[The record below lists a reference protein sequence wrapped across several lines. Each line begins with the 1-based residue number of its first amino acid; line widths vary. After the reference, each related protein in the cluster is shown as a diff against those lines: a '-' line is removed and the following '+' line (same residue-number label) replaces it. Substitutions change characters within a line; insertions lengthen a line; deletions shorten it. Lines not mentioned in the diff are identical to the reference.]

1 MKKILRL
8 VTTSV
13 LTLTLVAC
21 GGTSTSSSS
30 SSSSSSTSSSSVS
43 STSSSSTYA
52 AVSSITLSAASDV
65 LTQVMG
71 STKKVVVTAALNANT
86 NPNVALEWYLN
97 GVKSASQNG
106 RTFEFT
112 PTEAGEFK
120 VVAKVGSVASN
131 EILVAVGNP
140 EFAIEE
146 LVIVDA
152 DTLEIKAP
160 AGASVVVD
168 GKELAD
174 SSYYSLTAGKYVVN
188 LKSALAQ
195 GSSTKVTLKKE
206 GYKDAVQTVNYDTRS
221 LKVASVALGAT
232 AVTAT
237 DGVYKVYR
245 PFVNSA
251 ATDTYTVTLATEN
264 IAGTLPYVEE
274 VSVPEGAEAVETR
287 NGLVAMVA
295 GGTKTWQ
302 FAVTKTTVPGVY
314 TYKYTLGDKVQEV
327 KFEVMEHQKDIKFT
341 PYSLSSKDYVVATN
355 TYSSEA
361 TFVAANGVKA
371 NADGSYDIVKPYL
384 SGDGSALEFAFKF
397 GAEYFD
403 KPANSGDNPNQVMVT
418 VQGPNGSGMMLP
430 SNSLPAAQAF
440 AYASTAIEVI
450 QKVDTTTIVGT
461 YTYTIKVM
469 SLGVEVHSES
479 VVVNVKEPTAKL
491 TFAADSAYDSAAEDG
506 AFVIEKPISTGLAP
520 RTIGLDLT
528 IANYDSPLA
537 NIGGYTALTDSFVGD
552 ASVAKVLLEW
562 KKSYSAPMTL
572 DGVSEASK
580 VAIELGSSS
589 TTATVDDRD
598 TTNGTQT
605 YQRIYSA
612 ANVANKTLEDLFSL
626 TVTPETVAGDY
637 VYTIKIGELTQ
648 SVTVRVVEPT
658 KRLVVAPQ
666 AAFVLNEDDGKYYTT
681 PTSSTISIAPTFT
694 LQVDNMAAN
703 EAVAYSLVKDFP
715 SADYQSSGTVAVTTI
730 GTVGTEVSPG
740 TSDGNAASAQ
750 LLELINKH
758 QVGTS
763 GTTEA
768 DTFTAAGEYKYT
780 ITVAGITK
788 EVTLVVLPYPTLKV
802 NSVKVGSSVLP
813 KFDGQYLTA
822 ADADGLT
829 AKVSFVDSNLPA
841 KAWVALSDIA
851 DGSAQTTAGL
861 TAVTF
866 KDGVFTL
873 DVDYDYVFAAGKWA
887 DATVYIYGEGS
898 TAGTVKEISNVKIRL
913 AVPGAISAQADALE
927 S

>member
-1 MKKILRL
+1 
-8 VTTSV
+8 
-13 LTLTLVAC
+13 
-21 GGTSTSSSS
+21 
-30 SSSSSSTSSSSVS
+30 
-43 STSSSSTYA
+43 
-52 AVSSITLSAASDV
+52 
-65 LTQVMG
+65 MG
-71 STKKVVVTAALNANT
+71 ATKKVVVTAALNANT

-140 EFAIEE
+140 SFAIEKLE
-146 LVIVDA
+146 IFDA

-160 AGASVVVD
+160 AGASVVVE

-221 LKVASVALGAT
+221 LKVASVVLSAA
-232 AVTAT
+232 AVAAT

-314 TYKYTLGDKVQEV
+314 TYKYTLGEKVQEV
-327 KFEVMEHQKDIKFT
+327 KFEVMEHQKDIAFT
-341 PYSLSSKDYVVATN
+341 KYTASSDSKDYVVGTR
-355 TYSSEA
+355 TYA
-361 TFVAANGVKA
+361 GTAFAAANGVKA

-384 SGDGSALEFAFKF
+384 SGDGSALQFAFKF
-397 GAEYFD
+397 GTEYFD
-403 KPANSGDNPNQVMVT
+403 VPANSGTTPNQVMVT

-430 SNSLPAAQAF
+430 SNSLPAADAF
-440 AYASTAIEVI
+440 GYATLAPIEVV
-450 QKVDTTTIVGT
+450 QKVDTQTIVGA

-479 VVVNVKEPTAKL
+479 VVINIKEPTAKL
-491 TFAADSAYDSAAEDG
+491 TFSAVSAYDSTADDG
-506 AFVIEKPISTGLAP
+506 AFVIEKPISTGLAQ
-520 RTIGLDLT
+520 RRIGLNLKID
-528 IANYDSPLA
+528 NYDSPLA
-537 NIGGYTALTDSFVGD
+537 NIGGYTALTDSFDGGND
-552 ASVAKVLLEW
+552 STIAKVLLEW

-572 DGVSEASK
+572 DGVSASSK
-580 VAIELGSSS
+580 VAVELGSTSAA
-589 TTATVDDRD
+589 ATKDDRD

-605 YQRIYSA
+605 YQRISSA
-612 ANVANKTLEDLFSL
+612 ANVANTTLEDLFSL
-626 TVTPETVAGDY
+626 IVTPETVAGDY
-637 VYTIKIGELTQ
+637 VYTIKIGELTK
-648 SVTVRVVEPT
+648 SVTVRVVEPA
-658 KRLVVAPQ
+658 KRLTLTPA
-666 AAFVLNEDDGKYYTT
+666 AAFVLNKDDGKYYTT
-681 PTSSTISIAPTFT
+681 PTSSTISIVPTFT
-694 LQVDNMAAN
+694 LRVDNMAAN
-703 EAVAYSLVKDFP
+703 TAVAYSLVKDFP
-715 SADYQSSGTVAVTTI
+715 SADYQSSGTVAVNTI
-730 GTVGTEVSPG
+730 GTVGTVSVPG
-740 TSDGNAASAQ
+740 TSDGNADSTQ

-780 ITVAGITK
+780 VTVAGITK

-802 NSVKVGSSVLP
+802 NSVKVGSDVLP
-813 KFDGQYLTA
+813 LFDGKYLTA
-822 ADADGLT
+822 EDADGLT

-841 KAWVALSDIA
+841 KAWVALSDL
-851 DGSAQTTAGL
+851 DGAAQTNAGL

-873 DVDYDYVFAAGKWA
+873 DVPYVYVFEAGKWA
-887 DATVYIYGEGS
+887 DKVVYIYGEGT

-913 AVPGAISAQADALE
+913 AVPGAISAEASDYAE
-927 S
+927 

>member
-30 SSSSSSTSSSSVS
+30 SSSSSSTSSSSS
-43 STSSSSTYA
+43 SITSSSSTYA

-140 EFAIEE
+140 SFAIEE

-160 AGASVVVD
+160 AGAAVVVE
-168 GKELAD
+168 GKEIAD

-206 GYKDAVQTVNYDTRS
+206 GYKDAVQTVNYDTRV
-221 LKVASVALGAT
+221 LKIASVALGGT

-237 DGVYKVYR
+237 DGVYKIYR
-245 PFVNSA
+245 PFVNA
-251 ATDTYTVTLATEN
+251 PGTGDTYLVTLATEN

-355 TYSSEA
+355 TYDSA
-361 TFVAANGVKA
+361 AAFVAANGVKA

-430 SNSLPAAQAF
+430 SNTLPAAAAF
-440 AYASTAIEVI
+440 AYASPAIEVI
-450 QKVDTTTIVGT
+450 QKVDTTTIVGE

-479 VVVNVKEPTAKL
+479 VVINVKEPTAKL
-491 TFAADSAYDSAAEDG
+491 SFTADSDYESVAEDG
-506 AFVIEKPISTGLAP
+506 AFVIEKPISTGLAT
-520 RTIGLDLT
+520 RTIGLDLK
-528 IANYDSPLA
+528 IENYASPLA
-537 NIGGYTALTDSFVGD
+537 NIGGYTALTDSFEGD
-552 ASVAKVLLEW
+552 SAIAKVLLEW

-572 DGVSEASK
+572 DDVSEASK
-580 VAIELGSSS
+580 VAIELGSAS
-589 TTATVDDRD
+589 TAATKDDRD

-605 YQRIYSA
+605 YQRIYSDPD
-612 ANVANKTLEDLFSL
+612 VANATLADLFSL

-637 VYTIKIGELTQ
+637 VYTIKIGELTK
-648 SVTVRVVEPT
+648 SVTVRVVEPA
-658 KRLVVAPQ
+658 KRLTLTPQ

-703 EAVAYSLVKDFP
+703 TAVAYSLVKDFP
-715 SADYQSSGTVAVTTI
+715 ESDYQSSGTVAFTAITA
-730 GTVGTEVSPG
+730 PRA
-740 TSDGNAASAQ
+740 DGNAASS
-750 LLELINKH
+750 ELSVLVNEH
-758 QVGTS
+758 QVGTT
-763 GTTEA
+763 GQTTA
-768 DTFTAAGEYKYT
+768 DLFTAAGEYKYT
-780 ITVAGITK
+780 LTVAGITK

-802 NSVKVGSSVLP
+802 NSVKVGSDVLP
-813 KFDGQYLTA
+813 LFDGQYLTA
-822 ADADGLT
+822 IDANGLT

-851 DGSAQTTAGL
+851 DGTAQTNAGL
-861 TAVTF
+861 TSVVF
-866 KDGVFTL
+866 KDGVFAF
-873 DVDYDYVFAAGKWA
+873 DVDYAYNFEAGKWA
-887 DATVYIYGEGS
+887 DAVVYIYGEGS
-898 TAGTVKEISNVKIRL
+898 TAGTVKEISRVTIRL
-913 AVPGAISAQADALE
+913 AVPGAISTGATALGA
-927 S
+927 